1 MVGNTFDGPM
11 YANAQPDLVRSG
23 VGFFTKFGES
33 ALQLHSN
40 HQGKNGVEDCISCDA
55 RYQTLFFHSLRVTRR
70 DLWADRFQ
78 TPKQV
83 CTEIL
88 TDFDV
93 TWRYF
98 FYNH

>member
-11 YANAQPDLVRSG
+11 YVNVQPDLDRSG
-23 VGFFTKFGES
+23 IGLFTKFGES
-33 ALQLHSN
+33 TLQLHSN
-40 HQGKNGVEDCISCDA
+40 RHGKNGVKDCISCDA
-55 RYQTLFFHSLRVTRR
+55 KYKTLFFHSLRVTHR

-78 TPKQV
+78 TLKHV

-93 TWRYF
+93 T
-98 FYNH
+98 

>member
-11 YANAQPDLVRSG
+11 YVNVQPDLDRLG
-23 VGFFTKFGES
+23 TGLFTKFGES
-33 ALQLHSN
+33 TLQLHSN
-40 HQGKNGVEDCISCDA
+40 RQGKNGVEDCFSCDA
-55 RYQTLFFHSLRVTRR
+55 KYKTLFFHSLRVTHR

-78 TPKQV
+78 TLKHV

-93 TWRYF
+93 T
-98 FYNH
+98 